1 MSKGVSFFVALA
13 VIALG
18 SGPVWAE
25 QPATVEPAES
35 KSLVPVEAVAV
46 PESAAKADAAPKA
59 TPVAGWDDMFF
70 LRSADK
76 RFSLRFTGQLQAD
89 YRDYLDPTDAVDLD
103 QFLVRRA
110 RFGLESVLFKNYEF
124 RLLTDLGQGQPRLID
139 GFLNIHYWDSVQF
152 TAGKFKQ
159 PFSYEQLAQDRFTP
173 FMERSIIDQLVPAR
187 DAGVMVHGQNLFDG
201 LLDYG
206 LASSNGERDGDTDTN
221 GAKDITGRVVV
232 RPFAWQK
239 DTVLERIQ
247 IGASVNVGNQ
257 NEPINP
263 QTLRTPAGVPFFQ
276 FNRGVIADGRRSR
289 WSPELVYFVGSFGF
303 ATQYFQMSQ
312 RMRPSVAGAGSAF
325 DINVPFEGYYVQAS
339 YLLTGE
345 KRTSYSQA
353 IDPKRPFDPHKNA
366 FGPGAWELVARVS
379 RLQLGE
385 VVFAPGAARLADPNA
400 VSNTATEMTVGFT
413 WYLNKWVRSQFNYEH
428 AWFGREVRLGPGP
441 QGLFRDHDSFQA
453 RLQFI
458 F

>member
-1 MSKGVSFFVALA
+1 MSRGSSFLLAFAVVA
-13 VIALG
+13 VG
-18 SGPVWAE
+18 SGPLGAQ

-35 KSLVPVEAVAV
+35 KSLLSLEAVAG
-46 PESAAKADAAPKA
+46 PEPAAKAEAAPKA

-89 YRDYLDPTDAVDLD
+89 YRNYLDPTDAVDLD

-124 RLLTDLGQGQPRLID
+124 RLLTDLGQGQPRLVD
-139 GFLNIHYWDSVQF
+139 GFLNVHYWDSVQF

-187 DAGVMVHGQNLFDG
+187 DAGVMVHGQNLFNG

-206 LASSNGERDGDTDTN
+206 LAGSNGERDGDTDTN

-232 RPFAWQK
+232 RPFAWKK
-239 DTVLERIQ
+239 DSVLERIQ
-247 IGASVNVGNQ
+247 IGASVDVGNQ

-263 QTLRTPAGVPFFQ
+263 QTLRTPASVPFFQ

-312 RMRPSVAGAGSAF
+312 RMRPAATGAGSAF
-325 DINVPFEGYYVQAS
+325 DINVPFEGYYVQAT

-345 KRTSYSQA
+345 QRTSYSQA
-353 IDPKRPFDPHKNA
+353 IDPKRPFDPHKNT
-366 FGPGAWELVARVS
+366 FGPGAWELAARVS
-379 RLQLGE
+379 RLQLGD

-400 VSNTATEMTVGFT
+400 VSNTATELTVGFT
-413 WYLNKWVRSQFNYEH
+413 WYMNKWVRSQFNYEH
-428 AWFGREVRLGPGP
+428 TWFGREVRLGPGP